1 MPTHRKPN
9 QFSTNNNQQP
19 EGSLFTSNKPGSLAL
34 QLSIQTVA
42 AMRSMVSNIDK
53 HDRDLA
59 RQIRRAMSSVALNL
73 GEAEGSDAGNR
84 RARLHTALGSARET
98 RVGLQ
103 LASAWGYIAHEEL
116 APIEQSL
123 DRVCALTY
131 GMLRR

>member
-9 QFSTNNNQQP
+9 QFSTEHNIQT
-19 EGSLFTSNKPGSLAL
+19 EALKPGSLAL

-42 AMRSMVSNIDK
+42 AMRRMVINIDK

-73 GEAEGSDAGNR
+73 GVAEGSDAGNR

-103 LASAWGYIAHEEL
+103 LASAWGYIASEEF

>member
-1 MPTHRKPN
+1 MPAHRKPN
-9 QFSTNNNQQP
+9 PFSTNNNQTL
-19 EGSLFTSNKPGSLAL
+19 EGSFVSKKPGSLAL

-42 AMRSMVSNIDK
+42 AMRSMVTHIDK

-59 RQIRRAMSSVALNL
+59 RQLRRAMSSVALNL

-103 LASAWGYIAHEEL
+103 LASAWGYIASDEL
-116 APIEQSL
+116 APIEASL